1 MMFVGIENMS
11 NKTKRAEPN
20 NEVELVKLSQ
30 ALGKAHGFHLL
41 LLLICVDAR
50 NLKPGIKA
58 LFDFWE
64 KSSPSYN
71 TFKNLLNEFETLG
84 IIKIEKRG
92 RRKFIHLNSDV
103 LRYIFPIP
111 DGIDRASTIL
121 PLSKFLFDK
130 ELFR

>member
-1 MMFVGIENMS
+1 MGSENLS
-11 NKTKRAEPN
+11 NKTKEAEPH
-20 NEVELVKLSQ
+20 NEIELAKLSQ
-30 ALGKAHGFHLL
+30 ALGRAHGFHLL
-41 LLLICVDAR
+41 LLLICVDAK
-50 NLKPGIKA
+50 NLNPGIKS

-64 KSSPSYN
+64 KLSPSYN

-92 RRKFIHLNSDV
+92 RRKFIHLNGDI
-103 LRYIFPIP
+103 LRYVFPIP
-111 DGIDRASTIL
+111 DGVDRASTIL